1 MANKSGN
8 KQVSDE
14 GTGSGDSC
22 PGEKPGKTRPE
33 KAARGKAAAGKVS
46 KEGKPPVG
54 KKAPPKKL
62 SQAQVVK
69 DLLRNAAVK
78 LKKKDSRPSLGEY
91 IRLLQLQK
99 ELEAEEPR
107 EIRVRWVESEPTFG
121 IAE

>member
-1 MANKSGN
+1 MANKRASV
-8 KQVSDE
+8 Q

-22 PGEKPGKTRPE
+22 PGGKPGKTG
-33 KAARGKAAAGKVS
+33 ATGKA
-46 KEGKPPVG
+46 PVA
-54 KKAPPKKL
+54 KKAPKKKP

-78 LKKKDSRPSLGEY
+78 LKKKESKPSLGEY

-107 EIRVRWVESEPTFG
+107 EIRVSWVETEPTFG
-121 IAE
+121 IVE